1 MQEAKEQMQDF
12 QGKECLSRNMWKVQK
27 TKWII
32 RRKQFL
38 QRKMPKEEVWI
49 LQKQKEPM
57 QQC

>member
-12 QGKECLSRNMWKVQK
+12 QGQEGLSRNMWKVQK

-38 QRKMPKEEVWI
+38 QRKMPKEGVWI